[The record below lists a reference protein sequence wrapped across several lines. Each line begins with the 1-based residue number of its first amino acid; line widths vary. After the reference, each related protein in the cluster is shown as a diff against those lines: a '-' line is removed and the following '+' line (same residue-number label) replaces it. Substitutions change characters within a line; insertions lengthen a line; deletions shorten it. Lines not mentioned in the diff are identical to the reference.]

1 MIKDRKQISPI
12 YKRVSTRGFTSKVIS
27 EKILYDIIHAGTYAP
42 SSGNMQPWEFIVV
55 GEKENKIAIVSAT
68 FSGFYSDKAPH
79 QTWIQTASK
88 IIVICKNMKRTASRY
103 GDLSEKWTLIDVA
116 SAVQNM
122 ILTATNYGVDS
133 CWVGGI
139 KENVIRKNLG
149 IPDYV
154 SPIGLLTLGYAEKKD
169 EPKYKMDPE
178 WITHAEQYN
187 HQYYKKGTNC

>member
-1 MIKDRKQISPI
+1 MTIERKHLSPI
-12 YKRVSTRGFTSKVIS
+12 YNRVSTRSFTSREIP
-27 EKILYDIIHAGTYAP
+27 EKILYDIIHAGTNAP

-55 GEKENKIAIVSAT
+55 GEEANKSAIVSAT
-68 FSGFYSDKAPH
+68 FSGFFSDKAPH

-88 IIVICKNMKRTASRY
+88 VIVICKNMKRTASRY

-116 SAVQNM
+116 NAVQNM
-122 ILTATNYGVDS
+122 ILTATNYGVAS

-139 KENVIRKNLG
+139 KENIIRKNLG

-154 SPIGLLTLGYAEKKD
+154 SPIGLLPLGYAATKEQ
-169 EPKYKMDPE
+169 PKYKMDPK

-187 HQYYKKGTNC
+187 QPYYKKETEV